1 MSRSV
6 VGLLITC
13 SSETKAADL
22 PRQRDYG
29 VIGGGS
35 SMLYDDTH
43 PFFSLKQ
50 HPKLHILLM

>member
-1 MSRSV
+1 M

-43 PFFSLKQ
+43 PFYGGQKAAVLISL
-50 HPKLHILLM
+50 